1 MEVEVLPPLE
11 LITVGGGE
19 GALVGEAEV
28 ETVGAHMAPT
38 VSTAPQLRRLRLLS
52 SDCWQTDGM

>member
-1 MEVEVLPPLE
+1 MEVEVLAPLE

-38 VSTAPQLRRLRLLS
+38 VPTVPTVPQL
-52 SDCWQTDGM
+52 

>member
-1 MEVEVLPPLE
+1 MEVEVLAPLE

-38 VSTAPQLRRLRLLS
+38 VPTVPQL
-52 SDCWQTDGM
+52 